1 MTRSPPVVWDRH
13 AIKAEVHRRGTTLTA
28 IALAADLDPSACRS
42 ALVRRHIAGE
52 KALAT
57 FLGYAPEKIWPERY
71 AKPSPWA
78 KRILAGQAEASQNGD
93 CPVDAGIAA

>member
-13 AIKAEVHRRGTTLTA
+13 AIKAEVHRRGSTLTA
-28 IALAADLDPSACRS
+28 IALAAGLDASACRS

-52 KALAT
+52 QVLAT
-57 FLGYAPEKIWPERY
+57 FLGVRPERIWPERY

-78 KRILAGQAEASQNGD
+78 KRILAEHDSASQNVRPSAD
-93 CPVDAGIAA
+93 PAVAA